1 MHPLTEWIRYVEENG
16 SEVAVTVVIGGT
28 VISGMLSPFARYERW
43 GKEIDQR
50 TRLAGGAVTLPNIKL
65 PPLTAEERAEF
76 REQWQVR
83 LAAARAEH
91 GYPADDD
98 VPPGLLDYF
107 CLANARMRTVTY
119 EFIIVH
125 TASVG
130 AFFPGRLAQ
139 QARGEVG

>member
-1 MHPLTEWIRYVEENG
+1 MHPLTEWIRYVEENA

-43 GKEIDQR
+43 CKEIDRR

-76 REQWQVR
+76 REQWEAR

-91 GYPADDD
+91 GYPTDGE
-98 VPPGLLDYF
+98 VPAGLLDYF
-107 CLANARMRTVTY
+107 CLSNARMRTTTY
-119 EFIIVH
+119 EFIVVQ

-130 AFFPGRLAQ
+130 AFFPGRLARQ
-139 QARGEVG
+139 DGGGV